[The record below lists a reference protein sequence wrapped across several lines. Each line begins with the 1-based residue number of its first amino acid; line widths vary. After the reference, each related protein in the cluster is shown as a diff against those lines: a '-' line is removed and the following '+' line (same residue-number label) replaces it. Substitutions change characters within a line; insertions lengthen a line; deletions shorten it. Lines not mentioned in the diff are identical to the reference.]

1 MATRKKKRNR
11 LFVDEIATVGLVDKG
26 DDPQAS
32 IVFLKR
38 EQQGGGVLEK
48 DRNLALESALFEL
61 QDKVSDWMHARQGRP
76 GPVSRDVGT
85 ARVLAAEP
93 DLHAKIERLAAADA
107 LHKSE
112 HLPPQVE
119 RRKAADGAVTELS
132 RALAP
137 GDPRL
142 GLRLVAKHF
151 PKLHAR
157 WLGVES

>member
-1 MATRKKKRNR
+1 MATRKKKQR
-11 LFVDEIATVGLVDKG
+11 LFVDEIDTVGLVDKG
-26 DDPQAS
+26 DDPEAR
-32 IVFLKR
+32 IVFLKAKT
-38 EQQGGGVLEK
+38 EGN
-48 DRNLALESALFEL
+48 RNLALEAALFEL
-61 QDKVSDWMHARQGRP
+61 QDKVSAWMHLRQGRP

-107 LHKSE
+107 LHKAA

-119 RRKAADGAVTELS
+119 KRKSADGAVAELS

-151 PKLHAR
+151 PKLHGR